1 MYNRTLNEPDDKH
14 IIIYQYKGYKRIFI
28 SILPSPPL
36 AKSSAILFGM
46 ALTIR
51 ELEAPTLQI

>member
-14 IIIYQYKGYKRIFI
+14 IIIYQYKGYKHIFL
-28 SILPSPPL
+28 SILLSPPL

-51 ELEAPTLQI
+51 EIEAPTLQI